1 MNLKRIIITG
11 PLGHIGSEF
20 IRNLKPESFSEVILF
35 DNFLTQRY
43 CSLFN
48 LPTNVPFRFIEGDI
62 RNFNFIELLKDIDLV
77 IHFAAITDAANSFD
91 SAELVNEVN
100 YTATICLANA
110 CIANNCKLLYFSTTS
125 VYGVSSDLVDENCDE
140 SMLKPQS
147 PYAKSKLNAEKH
159 LYKMGKEEGLKC
171 TILRLGTIYGT
182 SIGMRFH
189 TAVNKFCF
197 QAVIGQPLTV
207 WRTAINQKRP
217 YLSLNEAISAILFII
232 ENDHFKNQLYNV
244 VTSNSTVNE
253 ILTCIREFI
262 PDISITEVDTQIMNQ
277 LSYEVSN
284 QKIKA
289 LGFEFNGELRN
300 GISDTI
306 HLLKGVNQFHA
317 K

>member
-1 MNLKRIIITG
+1 MIITG

-20 IRNLKPESFSEVILF
+20 IRNLKSNTFSEVILF

-48 LPTNVPFRFIEGDI
+48 LPGNIPFRFIEGDI
-62 RNFNFIELLKDIDLV
+62 RSFDFFELLKEIDLV
-77 IHFAAITDAANSFD
+77 VHFAAITDATNSFN

-100 YTATICLANA
+100 YSATIRLAEA
-110 CIANNCKLLYFSTTS
+110 CIVNNCKLLYFSTTS
-125 VYGVSSDLVDENCDE
+125 VYGVSSDLVDENCTED
-140 SMLKPQS
+140 MLKPQS
-147 PYAKSKLNAEKH
+147 PYAQSKLNAEKQ
-159 LYKMGKEEGLKC
+159 LFKMGKEEGLKY

-217 YLSLNEAISAILFII
+217 YLSLNEAISAIQFVI
-232 ENDHFKNQLYNV
+232 EKDHFENQLYNV

-253 ILTCIREFI
+253 ILTCIKEFI
-262 PDISITEVDTQIMNQ
+262 PNLSIIEVETKIMNQ

-284 QKIKA
+284 KKIKA

-300 GISDTI
+300 GIAETI
-306 HLLKGVNQFHA
+306 NLLKGANHYQSN
-317 K
+317 